1 LKSEEVG
8 WSRIFLETGL
18 ETSYEIAS
26 MSSDKNYKT
35 GKYFEEFNS
44 EADADVAA
52 LEEAEKKKTSEFADL
67 LAESFKKP
75 SKKLAVGDKIRG
87 EILVVGKEEIFVS
100 TGGSG
105 MNSDGVVPRRDLLD
119 AEGNFHHKVGDTLE
133 LYVTQVRGSSLFLSP
148 KPTSK
153 NIAEDLED
161 AFDMMLPVEGRV
173 AEVCKGGVR
182 VSIRGKMAFCPISQL
197 DSARVE
203 SADEYIGRKMEFR
216 ITQFSEGGRNIVVS
230 HRKFLDEQRQ
240 LSEGAF
246 AEERQVGDIVPGK
259 VKRIETFGAFVE
271 VAPGID
277 GLLHISEL
285 SWSRV
290 AHPQEV
296 VQVGQDVRVKI
307 LKKESIEGRL
317 KLSLSL
323 KQVGPEPWEGLS
335 SQLKEGQ
342 IVPGKVTR
350 CVKFGAFVELMP
362 GVEGLIPLA
371 EMSHVKRV
379 VRSDE
384 FVKEGEMVTVM
395 IKEIHPDTKRIS
407 LSLRAAGED
416 PWSMVAHKYPV
427 GTVVTGKV
435 ERREAYGLFI
445 QIEDGITGLLP
456 KSKALEQPEFPFEK
470 LKVGEMATVQI
481 GELRLQERRIS
492 LTPPKDPNQD
502 DWKGYV
508 AQGSGNSSFGTLAD
522 QLKKALDKK
531 KK

>member
-1 LKSEEVG
+1 MSADQFDGKS
-8 WSRIFLETGL
+8 
-18 ETSYEIAS
+18 
-26 MSSDKNYKT
+26 YKA

-44 EADADVAA
+44 EVEE
-52 LEEAEKKKTSEFADL
+52 LEDSESKKSSEFESL

-87 EILVVGKEEIFVS
+87 EILVVGKEEVFVS
-100 TGGSG
+100 TGASG
-105 MNSDGVVPRRDLLD
+105 ANSDGVVPRRDLLD
-119 AEGNFHHKVGDTLE
+119 AEGGFHHKVGDVLE
-133 LYVTQVRGSSLFLSP
+133 LYVTQVRGSSIFLSP

-153 NIAEDLED
+153 NLADDLED

-182 VSIRGKMAFCPISQL
+182 VSIHGKLAFCPISQL
-197 DSARVE
+197 DIGRVE
-203 SADEYIGRKMEFR
+203 NADEYIGRKMEFR
-216 ITQFSEGGRNIVVS
+216 ITQLSEGGRNIVVS
-230 HRKFLDEQRQ
+230 RRKFLEEQRQ
-240 LSEGAF
+240 VSEGAF

-259 VKRIETFGAFVE
+259 VKRIEPFGAFVE

-290 AHPQEV
+290 GHPQEV
-296 VQVGQDVRVKI
+296 VSIGQDLRVKI
-307 LKKESIEGRL
+307 LKKESHEGRL

-335 SQLKEGQ
+335 NQFKVGQ

-350 CVKFGAFVELMP
+350 CMKFGAFVELMP

-371 EMSHVKRV
+371 EMSHTKRV

-384 FVKEGEMVTVM
+384 LVKEGENVTVM
-395 IKEIHPDTKRIS
+395 IKEIQPDTKRIS
-407 LSLRAAGED
+407 LSLRGAGED
-416 PWSMVAHKYPV
+416 PWSMVPYKYPV
-427 GTVVTGKV
+427 GTIVSGKV
-435 ERREAYGLFI
+435 ERREPYGLFI
-445 QIEDGITGLLP
+445 QLEEGITGLLP

-470 LKVGEMATVQI
+470 LKIGEMATVQI
-481 GELRLQERRIS
+481 GELRPEERRIS
-492 LTPPKDPNQD
+492 LTVPQDPNRD

-508 AQGSGNSSFGTLAD
+508 SQGSSGSFGTLAD